1 MNNSYFLNNFVNRK
15 HNECKENVV
24 YNECINSIYVKSCLN
39 QIPMA
44 YLKLSD

>member
-15 HNECKENVV
+15 HKECKENVV
-24 YNECINSIYVKSCLN
+24 CNKCINTIYVKSCLN